1 MPIIMTKENALLRMQ
16 EDLQRALQKPV
27 EQRRWGMV
35 IDVTKCTGC
44 QACVVACK
52 SENKTP
58 PGVAYNIVLEE
69 EVGAYPN
76 VRRLFIS
83 RPCMQCSNP
92 PCTKVCPVNATY
104 QRADGVTV
112 VDYDLCIGCRYCIAA
127 CPYGSRHFDFGE
139 FYTEDTPEMQ
149 SYELGPTYEYGQK
162 GMREKGKSPIGNV
175 RKCHFCLHRVE
186 EGLLP
191 ACITDCIGR
200 SRYFG
205 DLNDPDSLV
214 SNLLRRRYAFRLK
227 EELGTEPKVYYLS

>member
-1 MPIIMTKENALLRMQ
+1 
-16 EDLQRALQKPV
+16 
-27 EQRRWGMV
+27 
-35 IDVTKCTGC
+35 
-44 QACVVACK
+44 
-52 SENKTP
+52 
-58 PGVAYNIVLEE
+58 
-69 EVGAYPN
+69 
-76 VRRLFIS
+76 
-83 RPCMQCSNP
+83 
-92 PCTKVCPVNATY
+92 
-104 QRADGVTV
+104 
-112 VDYDLCIGCRYCIAA
+112 
-127 CPYGSRHFDFGE
+127 
-139 FYTEDTPEMQ
+139 MQ

-214 SNLLRRRYAFRLK
+214 SNLLRQRYAFRLK